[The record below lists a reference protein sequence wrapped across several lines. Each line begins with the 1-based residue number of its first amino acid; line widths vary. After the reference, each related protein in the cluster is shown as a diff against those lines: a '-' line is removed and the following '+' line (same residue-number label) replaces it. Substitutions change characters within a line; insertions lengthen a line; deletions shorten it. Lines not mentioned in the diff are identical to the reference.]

1 MKFSSKFINGTMLVS
16 QYCSKSRLI
25 CHKILPLPLAA
36 FLLIFVLI
44 APMEGSPNKASNIL
58 CDRGSMLKQ
67 KEIKIKEK
75 EEPKLKIRSEVI
87 HGAQMEDK
95 YDSIT
100 MPVYRTTIFGFKSV
114 EELFEHGADVLSG
127 KRDDEFFYMRVGNPT
142 NTALERRLAKLESAE
157 SCVVTA
163 SGMGAIATVM
173 WTFLKQGDH
182 VLADTTLYSGTR
194 TLLGELLTKFGVE
207 VDFVDFNDL
216 GLLRKSL
223 KPNTV
228 IVFFESPYNPT
239 LKINDIAQIA
249 QIVHSY
255 KKDIRV
261 VFDNTFATPYLQNPL
276 LLGADIVV
284 HSITKY
290 IGGHSDVMAGCAL
303 GSKEDTQKIRFTG
316 VENATGAVMS
326 PDNAYLALRGLCTL
340 PIRMDQQCKNAMK
353 IAQYLEKSPYISK
366 VYYPGLESFPGH
378 KTAKKQ
384 MRDFGGIVSFEV
396 RMDPEQMKRF
406 VNGLKLIR
414 LAGSLGGVETV
425 IEHPAFMSHFN
436 YTPEQ
441 LAESGI
447 APNQFRLSVGIED
460 IRDLIDDLEEAF
472 KNSVSR

>member
-1 MKFSSKFINGTMLVS
+1 M
-16 QYCSKSRLI
+16 
-25 CHKILPLPLAA
+25 
-36 FLLIFVLI
+36 I
-44 APMEGSPNKASNIL
+44 APIEGGSNEASDIL
-58 CDRGSMLKQ
+58 CDRGNMLKQ
-67 KEIKIKEK
+67 KEIKIKGD
-75 EEPKLKIRSEVI
+75 EEPKLRVRSEVI
-87 HGAQMEDK
+87 HGAPLKDQ
-95 YDSIT
+95 YDSIV
-100 MPVYRTTIFGFKSV
+100 MPVYRTTIFGFKSS
-114 EELFEHGADVLSG
+114 EELFEREANVVSG
-127 KRDDEFFYMRVGNPT
+127 KRDDEFTYMRVGSPT
-142 NTALERRLAKLESAE
+142 NDALERRLAKLESAE

-163 SGMGAIATVM
+163 SGMGAISTVM

-194 TLLGELLTKFGVE
+194 VLLGELLTKFGVE

-228 IVFFESPYNPT
+228 IVFFESPYNPV

-249 QIVHSY
+249 KIVHSY
-255 KKDIRV
+255 KKDIRM

-290 IGGHSDVMAGCAL
+290 IGGHSDVMAGCVL
-303 GSKEDTQKIRFTG
+303 GSKEDMRKIRFTG

-353 IAQYLEKSPYISK
+353 IAQYLEKSPHISK

-378 KTAKKQ
+378 ETAKKQ

-396 RMDPEQMKRF
+396 KTSPEQMKRF
-406 VNGLKLIR
+406 VNGLKLIKI
-414 LAGSLGGVETV
+414 AGSLGGVETV
-425 IEHPAFMSHFN
+425 IEHPVSMSHSS

-447 APNQFRLSVGIED
+447 TLNQFRLSVGIED
-460 IRDLIDDLEEAF
+460 VRDLIDDLEKSFE
-472 KNSVSR
+472 NSVSRQVSIRGKKLIK